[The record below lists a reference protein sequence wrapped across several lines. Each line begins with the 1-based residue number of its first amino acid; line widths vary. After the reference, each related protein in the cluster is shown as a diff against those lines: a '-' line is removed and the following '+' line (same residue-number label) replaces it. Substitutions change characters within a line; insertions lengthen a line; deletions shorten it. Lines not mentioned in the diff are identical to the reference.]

1 MPVEKIQYMDAD
13 TLLTSPLQRPFFV
26 VEGLIPQG
34 LNTLCGS
41 PKIGKSWL
49 MLWLAL
55 QVARGEP
62 LWEFATH
69 RCDVLY
75 LCLEDT
81 YARIQSRLQ
90 QLTEEAPETLRF
102 SVLCQRLGSGLQ
114 EQLED
119 FLRDYPQTR
128 LVIIDTLQKVRDS
141 TVNKGSMYASDYGD
155 MATLKAIADRHNLC
169 MILVHHLRK
178 LTDSADPFN
187 EVSGSTALM
196 GAADTTYLL
205 KKSNRA
211 EEEAIL
217 LATGRDIEYQQLILR
232 FENYRW
238 TLVERKDSA
247 AIQRD
252 DVPPVLFRLVAFVK
266 AQGGYEGS
274 ATALLKQMGE
284 TEVTPN
290 AVTRYIVRH
299 WERVL
304 VPANI
309 CYSTR
314 RTASER
320 ILRLTLTH
328 DSNDAN
334 DSNPAIEKELSQ
346 PS

>member
-1 MPVEKIQYMDAD
+1 MPVEKIQYMDAE

-62 LWEFATH
+62 LWEFTTH

-90 QLTEEAPETLRF
+90 HLTEEAPETLRF

-114 EQLED
+114 EHLED

-128 LVIIDTLQKVRDS
+128 LVIIDTLQKVRDG
-141 TVNKGSMYASDYGD
+141 TVNRGSMYASDYGD
-155 MATLKAIADRHNLC
+155 MAALKAIADRHNLC

-217 LATGRDIEYQQLILR
+217 LATGRDIEYQQLVLR
-232 FENYRW
+232 FENYHW

-252 DVPPVLFRLVAFVK
+252 DVPPFLFWLVEFVK

-274 ATALLKQMGE
+274 ATALLTQMGE

-304 VPANI
+304 VPENI

-334 DSNPAIEKELSQ
+334 DGNPVIEKEPSQ